1 VSEVQTS
8 VPFRIPAQKDG
19 AVPGQGLLTRI
30 RMFVAAPERRRILV
44 IGAAGVAYLI
54 GLAVALRLEWYPQGL
69 PGYVYLGLVAVVGAA
84 TTRRWPV
91 ETLVLVTG
99 FTAYTTLAPL
109 PVELYGLYVGAPQA
123 LVPLAIVAFIMISDD
138 GPVVAPAATFLSL
151 AVLVILPWRDI
162 VSVLVESQ
170 PVSKALLLDSGQDR
184 SVLVSELAACI
195 LVVVFALMLRRQRRA
210 AVELALKNQE
220 LTQLRAAEVARIA
233 EQERTRIARDMHDEV
248 AHHVA
253 ALVIRAQAA
262 LRVAE
267 RETGQPG
274 QQGQQGQLGQLGQA
288 VRDIATSGQDVL
300 ARIRTVVRV
309 LKSTPVTD
317 AAVPLTLTDELEVL
331 FDRVRSIGYDV
342 DATVRVGDARAG
354 GVRAGNVVP
363 DEQRS
368 AILGVVQECCTNTML
383 HSAAQSLSIV
393 VEEQPLFWMV
403 RVSDPG
409 PVRERFPEMS
419 GGGSGLAS
427 LRERLAP
434 LGGRLTAG
442 ADGSGWA
449 VTAEIPLSATAAAHR
464 RKQAS

>member
-1 VSEVQTS
+1 VSEVQTT

-19 AVPGQGLLTRI
+19 AMPGQGLFTRI

-69 PGYVYLGLVAVVGAA
+69 PGYVYLGLVAVAGAA

-262 LRVAE
+262 LRVAD
-267 RETGQPG
+267 REPE
-274 QQGQQGQLGQLGQA
+274 QLGQA

-309 LKSTPVTD
+309 LKSTPVSD
-317 AAVPLTLTDELEVL
+317 ASVPLSLGDELEVL
-331 FDRVRSIGYDV
+331 FARVRSIGYEV

-354 GVRAGNVVP
+354 GDASAGDVPEAHRA
-363 DEQRS
+363 
-368 AILGVVQECCTNTML
+368 AILRVVQECCTNTML
-383 HSAAQSLSIV
+383 HSAAHSLSIL
-393 VEEQPLFWMV
+393 VEEQPLVWMV

-409 PVRERFPEMS
+409 PARERFPEMS

-427 LRERLAP
+427 LRDRLSS

-442 ADGSGWA
+442 VDGRGWA
-449 VTAEIPLSATAAAHR
+449 VTAEIPLTATAAAHR
-464 RKQAS
+464 RKQSS

>member
-1 VSEVQTS
+1 VGVLMDSRPLSE
-8 VPFRIPAQKDG
+8 
-19 AVPGQGLLTRI
+19 
-30 RMFVAAPERRRILV
+30 
-44 IGAAGVAYLI
+44 
-54 GLAVALRLEWYPQGL
+54 
-69 PGYVYLGLVAVVGAA
+69 
-84 TTRRWPV
+84 
-91 ETLVLVTG
+91 
-99 FTAYTTLAPL
+99 
-109 PVELYGLYVGAPQA
+109 
-123 LVPLAIVAFIMISDD
+123 
-138 GPVVAPAATFLSL
+138 
-151 AVLVILPWRDI
+151 
-162 VSVLVESQ
+162 
-170 PVSKALLLDSGQDR
+170 ALLLDTGQDR
-184 SVLVSELAACI
+184 SVLASELAACL

-262 LRVAE
+262 LRVAD
-267 RETGQPG
+267 REPE
-274 QQGQQGQLGQLGQA
+274 QLAQA
-288 VRDIATSGQDVL
+288 VQDIATSGQDVL

-309 LKSTPVTD
+309 LKSTPVND
-317 AAVPLTLTDELEVL
+317 AAMPVSLTDELEVL
-331 FDRVRSIGYDV
+331 FARVRSIGYDV
-342 DATVRVGDARAG
+342 DDTARLGGD
-354 GVRAGNVVP
+354 VP
-363 DEQRS
+363 GEHRS

-383 HSAAQSLSIV
+383 HSAAHSLSIL

-409 PVRERFPEMS
+409 PARERFPDMA

-427 LRERLAP
+427 LRDRLAS

-449 VTAEIPLSATAAAHR
+449 VTAEIPLTAAAAAR